1 MKIIPFPRFV
11 PVFCV
16 AFTLGVAPSAAQ
28 TTAGTM
34 VPVQNPAA
42 TAPAAI
48 TPTAKPAG
56 ALSKS
61 LEFTS
66 LAGATAHCPNSPVVW
81 STLSKSHSFHTSGS
95 RYFGK
100 TKHGAYVCKDDAL
113 AAGFHQAKS

>member
-1 MKIIPFPRFV
+1 MKNIPFTRFV

-16 AFTLGVAPSAAQ
+16 AFTLGMAPSAAQ
-28 TTAGTM
+28 TTPGTM
-34 VPVQNPAA
+34 VPASPPSGS
-42 TAPAAI
+42 APAASA
-48 TPTAKPAG
+48 AKPAT

-61 LEFTS
+61 VEFTT
-66 LAGATAHCPNSPVVW
+66 LAEASAHCPNSTVVW
-81 STLSKSHSFHTSGS
+81 STLSKGHSFHTSGS